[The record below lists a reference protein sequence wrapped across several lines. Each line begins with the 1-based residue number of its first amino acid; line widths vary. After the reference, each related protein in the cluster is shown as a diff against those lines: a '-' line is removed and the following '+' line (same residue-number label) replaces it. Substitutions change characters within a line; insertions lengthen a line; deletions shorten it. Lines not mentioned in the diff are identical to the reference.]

1 MRPFNETSND
11 MHTLHRPVTRLFTLL
26 IFLTIGTHSA
36 LIHAQELNA
45 KVTLNRSQIS
55 NTTEAVFEALQNSL
69 TAFLNERQWTQMKYE
84 DYERINCTFSI
95 TLKTYSETDNSFTGT
110 IQVQSTRP
118 VYNSNYSTTVFNF
131 QDEDFNFNFQQFDQL
146 EFRPEQVDNN
156 LTAVLAYYAYLIIG
170 LDMDTMAPLGGTDI
184 LQMAMDVANNSQNL
198 GFAGWKA
205 FEDDRNRF
213 AIINDYLDGAMEPFR
228 QMEYQYHRMGLDR
241 MTENT
246 DTARAAITTSIELL
260 KQARDQKTMSS
271 LPVIFTDIKRDELVS
286 IYSGKGTN
294 EEREK
299 VYDILFGINA
309 SQSTYW
315 EKLKK

>member
-1 MRPFNETSND
+1 MLNLS
-11 MHTLHRPVTRLFTLL
+11 RLIAPWLKTA
-26 IFLTIGTHSA
+26 TIASLCFA
-36 LIHAQELNA
+36 SLPAAAQELNA
-45 KVTLNRSQIS
+45 KVTINRSQIS

-69 TAFLNERQWTQMKYE
+69 TTFINEKQWTGMQYE

-110 IQVQSTRP
+110 VQVQSTRP
-118 VYNSNYSTTVFNF
+118 VYASNYSTTVFNF
-131 QDEDFNFNFQQFDQL
+131 QDEDFNFTFQQFDQL

-156 LTAVLAYYAYLIIG
+156 LTAVIAYYAYLIIG
-170 LDMDTMAPLGGTDI
+170 LDMDTMAPLGGTDV

-198 GFAGWKA
+198 GYAGWKA

-228 QMEYQYHRMGLDR
+228 QMEYAYHRLGLDR

-246 DTARAAITTSIELL
+246 DTARAAITASLELL
-260 KQARDQKTMSS
+260 KQAREQKTMSA

-286 IYSGKGTN
+286 IYSGKGTA
-294 EEREK
+294 EERKK
-299 VYDILFGINA
+299 VYDIVFAINA
-309 SQSTYW
+309 SQSNYW
-315 EKLKK
+315 EKLRN